1 MAERRQ
7 LSDAEKQAV
16 KAQQIGGDGS
26 LRCFISGDIIN
37 SNDDIEYDHIH
48 PFAKDGETSPANI
61 RIVLKIYNRRKSDQS
76 LYDMRDNVRLER
88 LFEAKKNNI
97 RLQDIFKL
105 KDIEK
110 RNTHAQTN
118 DKAIQIDDGKTALDF
133 SLFYDALLKVSYF
146 YGRIPVSWLEN
157 DDQEGLQPRV
167 IDYKRLIAI
176 RDHLKSH
183 PQLAPSIAR
192 LLGSR
197 FKLFDGQHKLAAQVL
212 NNQTEVD
219 IKVYVSPEGVDQSK
233 ELFDNLMITN
243 LEAHSKL
250 KQVPFY
256 TSTLLDRLSVIYKE
270 LLEEFISTKS
280 PENHTEAYFIH
291 FLASL
296 KGFSAA
302 DAKEILRSAIK
313 NSALDGSKLVGFVA
327 EASKDANFPITVD
340 LLNRTIFRSTLYL
353 EPSTARFTSEADY
366 RNSEAA
372 NFAAVANLLVQ
383 ETGIGNW
390 VPHSK
395 GKNLTNE
402 QLKARR
408 IWHKGSVLTWAPYL
422 ESILYYALQTMTN
435 DEREKMLYRPVISE
449 RQEAIVRQCLNRL
462 FSHPMWDDPAPEID
476 SLLVSARKQD
486 DLFNR
491 KGLTERFV
499 IHGKS

>member
-1 MAERRQ
+1 
-7 LSDAEKQAV
+7 
-16 KAQQIGGDGS
+16 
-26 LRCFISGDIIN
+26 
-37 SNDDIEYDHIH
+37 
-48 PFAKDGETSPANI
+48 
-61 RIVLKIYNRRKSDQS
+61 
-76 LYDMRDNVRLER
+76 
-88 LFEAKKNNI
+88 
-97 RLQDIFKL
+97 
-105 KDIEK
+105 
-110 RNTHAQTN
+110 
-118 DKAIQIDDGKTALDF
+118 
-133 SLFYDALLKVSYF
+133 
-146 YGRIPVSWLEN
+146 
-157 DDQEGLQPRV
+157 
-167 IDYKRLIAI
+167 
-176 RDHLKSH
+176 
-183 PQLAPSIAR
+183 
-192 LLGSR
+192 
-197 FKLFDGQHKLAAQVL
+197 
-212 NNQTEVD
+212 
-219 IKVYVSPEGVDQSK
+219 VDQSK

-280 PENHTEAYFIH
+280 PENHTEGYFIQ

-313 NSALDGSKLVGFVA
+313 NSALDGSKLVSFVA

-353 EPSTARFTSEADY
+353 EPSAARFTSEADY

-372 NFAAVANLLVQ
+372 NFAIVANLLVQ

-395 GKNLTNE
+395 GKNLTNA

-408 IWHKGSVLTWAPYL
+408 IWHKGSVLTWTPYL

-435 DEREKMLYRPVISE
+435 DEREKKLYRPVIAE
-449 RQEAIVRQCLNRL
+449 KQEAIVRQCLNRL

-491 KGLTERFV
+491 KGLTEKFV
-499 IHGKS
+499 IQGKS